1 MDFDDYQAMARS
13 AAWDADFQHE
23 IVPLLGV
30 AAQVGSLADAHQAY
44 LREEVGAGPNRS
56 RVGRH
61 LGEVLRWVALVAA
74 HDRLTLNE
82 IAHRNLRKIDLR
94 AKSLGMPGLPDVPDA
109 GESLS
114 LGAYQRLAR
123 HTDQQAKDG
132 LDPLALS
139 VPILGL
145 AGEMGSLLVTL
156 KKRYRGDEVS
166 LSWPD
171 FVEEE
176 LGDLLW
182 YLAAVATHATLQLE
196 ELAEADL
203 ELARVARASIEESL
217 DPATSLL
224 VLDSGYPTTERFPR
238 RLLLKF
244 QESRSSGRPAV
255 SMTLVDVDPN
265 AYPCG
270 PVEMANGRS
279 RGFQVGAQLGD
290 VVTDNSS
297 VNDDY
302 RYHDA
307 VHLGFMAVMGWSP
320 NLRSLLRLKRKSDP
334 QVDENEDGAR
344 AVFAEE
350 GLAALLAKRAEEA
363 SWYANPRLV
372 PDEAVE
378 MMTTVLEDLEVSRM
392 PAWLWRRA
400 ISQGFGVFRALAAGH
415 GGYVLADLDQ
425 RSLSYSKLPPR
436 KLGDRD
442 VSALL

>member
-1 MDFDDYQAMARS
+1 MDFGEYQARVRS

-30 AAQVGSLADAHQAY
+30 AAQVGFLADAHQAY
-44 LREEVGAGPNRS
+44 LREEVEAEPNRY
-56 RVGRH
+56 RMGRH
-61 LGEVLRWVALVAA
+61 LGEVLRWIALVAA
-74 HDRLTLNE
+74 HHRLGLNDV
-82 IAHRNLRKIDLR
+82 AHRNLRKIDLR
-94 AKSLGMPGLPDVPDA
+94 AKSLGMEGLPSLPDKHQ
-109 GESLS
+109 SLS
-114 LGAYQRLAR
+114 LEAYQRLGR
-123 HTDQQAKDG
+123 HTDQQANDG

-156 KKRYRGDEVS
+156 KKRYRGDDVA
-166 LSWPD
+166 LSWDD

-182 YLAAVATHATLQLE
+182 YVAAVATHATLQLE

-203 ELARVARASIEESL
+203 KRAKGARAGIEESL
-217 DPATSLL
+217 DPDESLPI
-224 VLDSGYPTTERFPR
+224 LDSGYPMTERFPR

-244 QESRSSGRPAV
+244 QESRGSGRPAV

-265 AYPCG
+265 AYPAG
-270 PVEMANGRS
+270 PVE
-279 RGFQVGAQLGD
+279 RGSGKTCGFRVGAQLGD

-297 VNDDY
+297 VKDDY
-302 RYHDA
+302 RFHDA
-307 VHLGFMAVMGWSP
+307 IHLGFMAVMGWSP

-334 QVDENEDGAR
+334 QIDENEDGAR

-350 GLAALLAKRAEEA
+350 GLAALLAKRAEDA

-400 ISQGFGVFRALAAGH
+400 ISQGFGVFRSLAAGH

-425 RSLSYSKLPPR
+425 RSLTYSKLPPR

-442 VSALL
+442 VKTLL